1 MLLTEKYAPQKIEEI
16 PGNTELKQKLRR
28 WALNWGRGE
37 PGKPIL
43 LTGPT
48 GTGKT
53 ALAVALAREMG
64 LELVQMGT
72 SELRNRE
79 RVERIMHGAMM
90 ASTLSG
96 KGKLVLIDDVDAM
109 SGRED
114 SGGISSIASVLRS
127 PVQPIILTATN
138 AWEKKISP
146 LRFLCDVLTIKRAI
160 APSIA
165 RILSRI
171 AEEEGI
177 QCPPERIEEISEN
190 ANGDIRGAINDMQ
203 ACSPGMRDREKDMFA
218 RMSALYRSTTYSA
231 AREAGFGDVEHDY
244 FKLWIDENLPA
255 VFSGGELAD
264 AYSSL
269 SRADI
274 FDGRIHTRQY
284 WGFLRYSGDLM
295 CAGTALA
302 HPGAGQRFIRFSFP
316 SYLRQMSATTATRAI
331 LRSLRKKA
339 GRRLHTSGKEAE
351 GFLPILAFMHVNSP
365 AEIESFYGLDEKE
378 AELLST
384 MLPKGVR
391 VAKPEKKEEK
401 KKKKEAAPEEEA
413 EAGRGAKPVS
423 EKETA
428 KPPQETKKEEKK
440 ETPKESNEPA
450 KREAPREGAIPPK
463 KQHSRHSK
471 LSEFF

>member
-28 WALNWGRGE
+28 WALNWSRGE

-43 LTGPT
+43 LAGPT

-53 ALAVALAREMG
+53 ALAVALAAEMG
-64 LELVQMGT
+64 LELVQMGA

-79 RVERIMHGAMM
+79 RVEKVMHGAML

-96 KGKLVLIDDVDAM
+96 RGKLVLIDDVDAM

-127 PVQPIILTATN
+127 PAQPIILTATN
-138 AWEKKISP
+138 AWEKKISS
-146 LRFLCDVLTIKRAI
+146 LRFLCDILTLKRAI

-165 RILSRI
+165 RLLSSI
-171 AEEEGI
+171 AEKEGLE
-177 QCPPERIEEISEN
+177 CPIGKIGEISEN
-190 ANGDIRGAINDMQ
+190 ANGDIRGAINDLQ
-203 ACSPGMRDREKDMFA
+203 ACSPGMRDRGKDMFA
-218 RMSALYRSTTYSA
+218 RMSALYRSTTYSE

-244 FKLWIDENLPA
+244 FKLWIDENLPT
-255 VFSGGELAD
+255 VFSGNELAE

-274 FDGRIHTRQY
+274 FDGRIRSRQY

-302 HPGAGQRFIRFSFP
+302 RPGAGQKFIRFSFP
-316 SYLRQMSATTATRAI
+316 TYLRQMSATTATRAT
-331 LRSLRKKA
+331 LRSLRAKA

-351 GFLPILAFMHVNSP
+351 GFLPILAWMHANRPGEV
-365 AEIESFYGLDEKE
+365 ESLYGLDEKE
-378 AELLST
+378 AEFLST
-384 MLPKGVR
+384 LLPRGVL
-391 VAKPEKKEEK
+391 VEKPEKKGREKKTGKKDAEPEKGGEEK
-401 KKKKEAAPEEEA
+401 
-413 EAGRGAKPVS
+413 GRGAAPPS
-423 EKETA
+423 EAATDKA
-428 KPPQETKKEEKK
+428 K
-440 ETPKESNEPA
+440 PA
-450 KREAPREGAIPPK
+450 KREEREEGGGSAKKDAPPLERQQRA
-463 KQHSRHSK
+463 RHSK